1 MKKSDDYESMLSEGL
16 EQLPAS
22 VKTKSRFEMPKVTG
36 HVEGNKTIVSNFF
49 QIAKALNVDSK
60 HLMKYLQREL
70 AAPSVIDGQRVVFTR
85 KLSSSMINQKLQDYA
100 DLFVLC
106 HVCKKPDTK
115 IESENGVQFLICTA
129 CGAKSPIKAKI

>member
-60 HLMKYLQREL
+60 HLMKYFIQTF
-70 AAPSVIDGQRVVFTR
+70 GCQMN
-85 KLSSSMINQKLQDYA
+85 LSDSERICAILEHLGFEKVA
-100 DLFVLC
+100 
-106 HVCKKPDTK
+106 
-115 IESENGVQFLICTA
+115 ENGYGVFAGFIAVGYPAYQSDQAF
-129 CGAKSPIKAKI
+129 